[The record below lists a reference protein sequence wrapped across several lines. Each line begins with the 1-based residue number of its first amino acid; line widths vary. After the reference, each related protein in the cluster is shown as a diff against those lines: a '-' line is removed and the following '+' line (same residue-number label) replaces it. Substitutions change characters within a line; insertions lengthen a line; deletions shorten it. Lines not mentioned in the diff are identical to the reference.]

1 MLFDE
6 TYVHSAVNDC
16 ASGRLVLLCDV
27 ERPMRFRWAQG
38 VNHFFGRML
47 TAAMNPPNVIT
58 GQSGLL
64 GMLLRVPVAIGRCRR
79 RLRSWSVVA
88 YQVTV
93 VASVT
98 ALAVLLV
105 AL

>member
-1 MLFDE
+1 
-6 TYVHSAVNDC
+6 
-16 ASGRLVLLCDV
+16 
-27 ERPMRFRWAQG
+27 
-38 VNHFFGRML
+38 
-47 TAAMNPPNVIT
+47 
-58 GQSGLL
+58 
-64 GMLLRVPVAIGRCRR
+64 VAIGRCRR